1 MRRFGE
7 KVRTL
12 RLRQNM
18 TQWELSHAL
27 GYATQSYIH
36 EIEAGKKQ
44 PTAEL
49 VVKVAR
55 LFQVT
60 TDQLLLD
67 ELELEDTTTPGAAPD
82 APAS

>member
-1 MRRFGE
+1 MQRFGE

-12 RLRQNM
+12 RVRRNM

-27 GYATQSYIH
+27 GYAAQSYIH

-67 ELELEDTTTPGAAPD
+67 ELELAESAAEQ
-82 APAS
+82 

>member
-1 MRRFGE
+1 MQRFGE
-7 KVRTL
+7 KVHTL
-12 RLRQNM
+12 RLRRKM
-18 TQWELSHAL
+18 TQWDLAHAL
-27 GYATQSYIH
+27 GYAAQSYIH
-36 EIEAGKKQ
+36 EIETGKKQ

-67 ELELEDTTTPGAAPD
+67 ELELGPVPD
-82 APAS
+82 ELNT

>member
-1 MRRFGE
+1 MQRFGE

-12 RLRQNM
+12 RMRQQM

-27 GYATQSYIH
+27 GYAAQSYIH
-36 EIEAGKKQ
+36 EIETGKKQ
-44 PTAEL
+44 PTAEF

-55 LFQVT
+55 LFGVT

-67 ELELEDTTTPGAAPD
+67 ELELDQT
-82 APAS
+82 ASQ